1 MPITLPWLGKS
12 KSKTSLSPSNGPEV
26 SDQSVTASQDG
37 LRGSDA
43 HPLLVLRGITK
54 RFGDLVANN
63 NITLDIY
70 GGEVHAV
77 LGENGAGKSTLMKVI
92 YGVNR
97 PEEGTILFKGED
109 AQIQSPRDSR
119 ALGVGM
125 VFQNFALIPAL
136 TVTENVALFL
146 PDQGIILSRRALSR
160 QIEAVSERYNLHV
173 SPSARISD
181 LTMGERQKVELIKL
195 IMAKAQV
202 LILDE
207 PTSVLAPHE
216 VQGLFEVF
224 NELRRDDYAILF
236 ITHKIQEVLASADR
250 ITVLR
255 HGAVVSTGT
264 SEGVD
269 GENLVSLMMG
279 IDLESVPP
287 RARIQSDIEYDS
299 KKIAYQRE
307 VSEGGVTPA
316 IEFKDV
322 WTSEAD
328 DPRGLHGINFKV
340 MPGKMLGV
348 AGISGN
354 GQQELGETLL
364 GVIKQRRGSIFLAGE
379 NVKGWSISNI
389 LEAGVSYVSEDPI
402 SMAMVPEMRVDEN
415 LVLGELSNYGNGGI
429 WLDLSGIRE
438 KINTALSNFPLR
450 LAPHDIRVDKLS
462 GGNVQR
468 VILAREM
475 ELTRDAS
482 TAPKVLMAY
491 YPTRGLDVITA
502 EATRRLMLDYRD
514 RGGAIVLVSEDLDE
528 LLSLSNHM
536 VVMFQG
542 NIVGEFPTEAAS
554 IQEIGMLMTGTTE

>member
-1 MPITLPWLGKS
+1 M
-12 KSKTSLSPSNGPEV
+12 
-26 SDQSVTASQDG
+26 
-37 LRGSDA
+37 
-43 HPLLVLRGITK
+43 
-54 RFGDLVANN
+54 
-63 NITLDIY
+63 
-70 GGEVHAV
+70 

-109 AQIQSPRDSR
+109 AQIQSPHDSR
-119 ALGVGM
+119 AIGVGM

-146 PDQGIILSRRALSR
+146 PDQGLILSRSALTK
-160 QIEAVSERYNLHV
+160 QIEGVSERYGLHV
-173 SPSARISD
+173 SPSARVSD

-195 IMAKAQV
+195 IMAKARV

-216 VQGLFEVF
+216 VEGLFEVF
-224 NELRRDDYAILF
+224 NELRRDGYAILF
-236 ITHKIQEVLASADR
+236 ITHKIPEVLASADR

-269 GENLVSLMMG
+269 GDNLVALMMG
-279 IDLESVPP
+279 IDLEAVPP
-287 RARIQSDIEYDS
+287 RARIRSDIEYDS

-307 VSEGGVTPA
+307 VADGDVTPA
-316 IEFKDV
+316 VEFKDV
-322 WTSEAD
+322 WTSEAS
-328 DPRGLHGINFKV
+328 DPRGLHAINFKV
-340 MPGKMLGV
+340 MPGEMLGV

-364 GVIKQRRGSIFLAGE
+364 GMIKQRSGSIFLAGE
-379 NVKGWSISNI
+379 DVKGWSVSNI

-402 SMAMVPEMRVDEN
+402 TMAMVPEMRVDEN

-429 WLDLSGIRE
+429 WLDLAGIRE
-438 KINTALSNFPLR
+438 KISSALIGFPLR
-450 LAPHDIRVDKLS
+450 LAPHDMRVDKLS

-475 ELTRDAS
+475 ELTRDAAV
-482 TAPKVLMAY
+482 APKVLMAY
-491 YPTRGLDVITA
+491 YPTRGLDVINA
-502 EATRRLMLDYRD
+502 EATRRLMLDFRD

-528 LLSLSNHM
+528 LLSLSDHM
-536 VVMFQG
+536 MVMFQG

-554 IQEIGMLMTGTTE
+554 VQEIGMLMTGTTE

>member
-1 MPITLPWLGKS
+1 LPITLPWLGKS

-43 HPLLVLRGITK
+43 HPLLALRGITK

-109 AQIQSPRDSR
+109 AQIQSPHDSR
-119 ALGVGM
+119 AIGVGM

-146 PDQGIILSRRALSR
+146 PDQGLILSRSALTK
-160 QIEAVSERYNLHV
+160 QIEGVSERYGLHV
-173 SPSARISD
+173 SPSARVSD

-195 IMAKAQV
+195 IMAKARV

-216 VQGLFEVF
+216 VEGLFEVF
-224 NELRRDDYAILF
+224 NELRRDGYAILF
-236 ITHKIQEVLASADR
+236 ITHKIPEVLASADR

-269 GENLVSLMMG
+269 GDNLVALMMG
-279 IDLESVPP
+279 IDLEAVPP
-287 RARIQSDIEYDS
+287 RARIRSDIEYDS

-307 VSEGGVTPA
+307 VADGDVTPA
-316 IEFKDV
+316 VEFKDV
-322 WTSEAD
+322 WTSEAS
-328 DPRGLHGINFKV
+328 DPRGLHAINFKV
-340 MPGKMLGV
+340 MPGEMLGV

-364 GVIKQRRGSIFLAGE
+364 GMIKQRSGSIFLAGE
-379 NVKGWSISNI
+379 DVKGWSVSNI

-402 SMAMVPEMRVDEN
+402 TMAMVPEMRVDEN

-429 WLDLSGIRE
+429 WLDLAGIRE
-438 KINTALSNFPLR
+438 KISSALIGFPLR
-450 LAPHDIRVDKLS
+450 LAPHDMRVDKLS

-475 ELTRDAS
+475 ELTRDAAV
-482 TAPKVLMAY
+482 APKVLMAY
-491 YPTRGLDVITA
+491 YPTRGLDVINA
-502 EATRRLMLDYRD
+502 EATRRLMLDFRD

-528 LLSLSNHM
+528 LLSLSDHM
-536 VVMFQG
+536 MVMFQG

-554 IQEIGMLMTGTTE
+554 VQEIGMLMTGTTE

>member
-43 HPLLVLRGITK
+43 HPLLALRGITK

-109 AQIQSPRDSR
+109 AQIQSPHDSR
-119 ALGVGM
+119 AIGVGM

-146 PDQGIILSRRALSR
+146 PDQGLILSRSALTK
-160 QIEAVSERYNLHV
+160 QIEGVSERYGLHV
-173 SPSARISD
+173 SPSARVSD

-195 IMAKAQV
+195 IMAKARV

-216 VQGLFEVF
+216 VEGLFEVF
-224 NELRRDDYAILF
+224 NELRRDGYAILF
-236 ITHKIQEVLASADR
+236 ITHKIPEVLASADR

-269 GENLVSLMMG
+269 GDNLVALMMG
-279 IDLESVPP
+279 IDLEAVPP
-287 RARIQSDIEYDS
+287 RARIRSDIEYDS

-307 VSEGGVTPA
+307 VADGDVTPA
-316 IEFKDV
+316 VEFKDV
-322 WTSEAD
+322 WTSEAS
-328 DPRGLHGINFKV
+328 DPRGLHAINFKV
-340 MPGKMLGV
+340 MPGEMLGV

-364 GVIKQRRGSIFLAGE
+364 GMIKQRSGSIFLAGE
-379 NVKGWSISNI
+379 DVKGWSVSNI

-402 SMAMVPEMRVDEN
+402 TMAMVPEMRVDEN

-429 WLDLSGIRE
+429 WLDLAGIRE
-438 KINTALSNFPLR
+438 KISSALIGFPLR
-450 LAPHDIRVDKLS
+450 LAPHDMRVDKLS

-475 ELTRDAS
+475 ELTRDAAV
-482 TAPKVLMAY
+482 APKVLMAY
-491 YPTRGLDVITA
+491 YPTRGLDVINA
-502 EATRRLMLDYRD
+502 EATRRLMLDFRD

-528 LLSLSNHM
+528 LLSLSDHM
-536 VVMFQG
+536 MVMFQG

-554 IQEIGMLMTGTTE
+554 VQEIGMLMTGTTE

>member
-37 LRGSDA
+37 LRESDA
-43 HPLLVLRGITK
+43 HPLLALRGITK

-109 AQIQSPRDSR
+109 AQIQSPHDSR
-119 ALGVGM
+119 AIGVGM

-146 PDQGIILSRRALSR
+146 PDQGLILSRSALTK
-160 QIEAVSERYNLHV
+160 QIEGVSERYGLHV
-173 SPSARISD
+173 SPSARVSD

-195 IMAKAQV
+195 IMAKARV

-216 VQGLFEVF
+216 VEGLFEVF
-224 NELRRDDYAILF
+224 NELRRDGYAILF
-236 ITHKIQEVLASADR
+236 ITHKIPEVLASADR

-269 GENLVSLMMG
+269 GDNLVALMMG
-279 IDLESVPP
+279 IDLEAVPP
-287 RARIQSDIEYDS
+287 RARIRSDIEYDS

-307 VSEGGVTPA
+307 VADGDVTPA
-316 IEFKDV
+316 VEFKDV
-322 WTSEAD
+322 WTSEAS
-328 DPRGLHGINFKV
+328 DPRGLHAINFKV
-340 MPGKMLGV
+340 MPGEMLGV

-364 GVIKQRRGSIFLAGE
+364 GMIKQRSGSIFLAGE
-379 NVKGWSISNI
+379 DVKGWSVSNI

-402 SMAMVPEMRVDEN
+402 TMAMVPEMRVDEN

-429 WLDLSGIRE
+429 WLDLAGIRE
-438 KINTALSNFPLR
+438 KISSALIGFPLR
-450 LAPHDIRVDKLS
+450 LAPHDMRVDKLS

-475 ELTRDAS
+475 ELTRDAAV
-482 TAPKVLMAY
+482 APKVLMAY
-491 YPTRGLDVITA
+491 YPTRGLDVINA
-502 EATRRLMLDYRD
+502 EATRRLMLDFRD

-528 LLSLSNHM
+528 LLSLSDHM
-536 VVMFQG
+536 MVMFQG

-554 IQEIGMLMTGTTE
+554 VQEIGMLMTGTTE

>member
-43 HPLLVLRGITK
+43 HPLLALRGITK

-109 AQIQSPRDSR
+109 AQIQSPHDSR
-119 ALGVGM
+119 AIGVGM

-146 PDQGIILSRRALSR
+146 PDQGLILSRSALTK
-160 QIEAVSERYNLHV
+160 QIEGVSERYGLHV
-173 SPSARISD
+173 SPSARVSD

-195 IMAKAQV
+195 IMAKARV

-216 VQGLFEVF
+216 VEGLFEVF
-224 NELRRDDYAILF
+224 NELRRDGYAILF
-236 ITHKIQEVLASADR
+236 ITHKIPEVLASADR

-269 GENLVSLMMG
+269 GDNLVALMMG
-279 IDLESVPP
+279 IDLEAVPP
-287 RARIQSDIEYDS
+287 RARIRSDIEYDS

-307 VSEGGVTPA
+307 VADGDVTPA
-316 IEFKDV
+316 VEFKDV
-322 WTSEAD
+322 WTSEAN
-328 DPRGLHGINFKV
+328 DPRGLHAINFKV
-340 MPGKMLGV
+340 MPGEMLGV

-364 GVIKQRRGSIFLAGE
+364 GMIKQRSGSIFLAGE
-379 NVKGWSISNI
+379 DVKGWSVSNI

-402 SMAMVPEMRVDEN
+402 TMAMVPEMRVDEN

-429 WLDLSGIRE
+429 WLDLAGIRE
-438 KINTALSNFPLR
+438 KISSALSGFPLR
-450 LAPHDIRVDKLS
+450 LAPHDMRVDKLS

-475 ELTRDAS
+475 ELTRDAAV
-482 TAPKVLMAY
+482 APKVLMAY
-491 YPTRGLDVITA
+491 YPTRGLDVINA
-502 EATRRLMLDYRD
+502 EATRRLMLDFRD

-528 LLSLSNHM
+528 LLSLSDHM
-536 VVMFQG
+536 MVMFQG

-554 IQEIGMLMTGTTE
+554 VQEIGMLMTGTTE

>member
-1 MPITLPWLGKS
+1 MPITLPCLGKS

-43 HPLLVLRGITK
+43 HPLLTLRGITK

-109 AQIQSPRDSR
+109 AQIQSPHDSR
-119 ALGVGM
+119 AIGVGM

-146 PDQGIILSRRALSR
+146 PDQGLILSRSALTK
-160 QIEAVSERYNLHV
+160 QIEGVSETYGLHV
-173 SPSARISD
+173 SPSARVSD

-195 IMAKAQV
+195 IMAKARV

-216 VQGLFEVF
+216 VEGLFEVF
-224 NELRRDDYAILF
+224 NELRRDGYAILF
-236 ITHKIQEVLASADR
+236 ITHKIPEVLASADR

-269 GENLVSLMMG
+269 GDNLVALMMG
-279 IDLESVPP
+279 IDLEAVPP
-287 RARIQSDIEYDS
+287 RARIRSDIEYDS

-307 VSEGGVTPA
+307 VADGDVTPA
-316 IEFKDV
+316 VEFKDV
-322 WTSEAD
+322 WTSEAS
-328 DPRGLHGINFKV
+328 DPRGLHAINFKV
-340 MPGKMLGV
+340 MPGEMLGV

-364 GVIKQRRGSIFLAGE
+364 GMIKQRSGSIFLAGE
-379 NVKGWSISNI
+379 DVKGWSVSNI

-402 SMAMVPEMRVDEN
+402 TMAMVPEMRVDEN

-429 WLDLSGIRE
+429 WLDLAGIRE
-438 KINTALSNFPLR
+438 KISSALSGFPLR
-450 LAPHDIRVDKLS
+450 LAPHDMRVDKLS

-475 ELTRDAS
+475 ELTRDAAV
-482 TAPKVLMAY
+482 APKVLMAY
-491 YPTRGLDVITA
+491 YPTRGLDVINA
-502 EATRRLMLDYRD
+502 EATRRLMLDFRD

-528 LLSLSNHM
+528 LLSLSDHM
-536 VVMFQG
+536 MVMFQG

-554 IQEIGMLMTGTTE
+554 VQEIGMLMTGTTE

>member
-1 MPITLPWLGKS
+1 LGKS

-43 HPLLVLRGITK
+43 HPLLALRGITK

-109 AQIQSPRDSR
+109 AQIQSPHDSR
-119 ALGVGM
+119 AIGVGM

-146 PDQGIILSRRALSR
+146 PDQGLILSRSALTK
-160 QIEAVSERYNLHV
+160 QIEGVSERYGLHV
-173 SPSARISD
+173 SPSARVSD

-195 IMAKAQV
+195 IMAKARV

-216 VQGLFEVF
+216 VEGLFEVF
-224 NELRRDDYAILF
+224 NELRRDGYAILF
-236 ITHKIQEVLASADR
+236 ITHKIPEVLASADR

-269 GENLVSLMMG
+269 GDNLVALMMG
-279 IDLESVPP
+279 IDLEAVPP
-287 RARIQSDIEYDS
+287 RARIRSDIEYDS

-307 VSEGGVTPA
+307 VADGDVTPA
-316 IEFKDV
+316 VEFKDV
-322 WTSEAD
+322 WTSEAS
-328 DPRGLHGINFKV
+328 DPRGLHAINFKV
-340 MPGKMLGV
+340 MPGEMLGV

-364 GVIKQRRGSIFLAGE
+364 GMIKQRSGSIFLAGE
-379 NVKGWSISNI
+379 DVKGWSVSNI

-402 SMAMVPEMRVDEN
+402 TMAMVPEMRVDEN

-429 WLDLSGIRE
+429 WLDLAGIRE
-438 KINTALSNFPLR
+438 KISSALIGFPLR
-450 LAPHDIRVDKLS
+450 LAPHDMRVDKLS

-475 ELTRDAS
+475 ELTRDAAV
-482 TAPKVLMAY
+482 APKVLMAY
-491 YPTRGLDVITA
+491 YPTRGLDVINA
-502 EATRRLMLDYRD
+502 EATRRLMLDFRD

-528 LLSLSNHM
+528 LLSLSDHM
-536 VVMFQG
+536 MVMFQG

-554 IQEIGMLMTGTTE
+554 VQEIGMLMTGTTE

>member
-1 MPITLPWLGKS
+1 LPITLPWLGKS

-43 HPLLVLRGITK
+43 HPLLALRGITK

-109 AQIQSPRDSR
+109 AQIQSPHDSR
-119 ALGVGM
+119 AIGVGM

-146 PDQGIILSRRALSR
+146 PDQGLILSRSALTK
-160 QIEAVSERYNLHV
+160 QIEGVSERYGLHV
-173 SPSARISD
+173 SPSARVSD

-195 IMAKAQV
+195 IMAKARV

-216 VQGLFEVF
+216 VEGLFEVF
-224 NELRRDDYAILF
+224 NELRRDGYAILF
-236 ITHKIQEVLASADR
+236 ITHKIPEVLASADR

-269 GENLVSLMMG
+269 GDNLVALMMG
-279 IDLESVPP
+279 IDLEAVPP
-287 RARIQSDIEYDS
+287 RARIRSDIEYDS

-307 VSEGGVTPA
+307 VADGDVTPA
-316 IEFKDV
+316 VEFKDV
-322 WTSEAD
+322 WTSEAS
-328 DPRGLHGINFKV
+328 DPRGLHAINFKV
-340 MPGKMLGV
+340 MPGEMLGV

-364 GVIKQRRGSIFLAGE
+364 GMIKQRSGSIFLAGE
-379 NVKGWSISNI
+379 DVKGWSVSNI

-402 SMAMVPEMRVDEN
+402 TMAMVPEMRVDEN

-429 WLDLSGIRE
+429 WLDLAGIRE
-438 KINTALSNFPLR
+438 KISSALSGFPLR
-450 LAPHDIRVDKLS
+450 LAPHDMRVDKLS

-475 ELTRDAS
+475 ELTRDAAV
-482 TAPKVLMAY
+482 APKVLMAY
-491 YPTRGLDVITA
+491 YPTRGLDVINA
-502 EATRRLMLDYRD
+502 EATRRLMLDFRD

-528 LLSLSNHM
+528 LLSLSDHM
-536 VVMFQG
+536 MVMFQG

-554 IQEIGMLMTGTTE
+554 VQEIGMLMTGTTE

>member
-43 HPLLVLRGITK
+43 HPLLALRGITK

-109 AQIQSPRDSR
+109 AQIQSPHDSR
-119 ALGVGM
+119 AIGVGM

-146 PDQGIILSRRALSR
+146 PDQGLILSRSALTK
-160 QIEAVSERYNLHV
+160 QIEGVSERYGLHV
-173 SPSARISD
+173 SPSARVSD

-195 IMAKAQV
+195 IMAKARV

-216 VQGLFEVF
+216 VEGLFEVF
-224 NELRRDDYAILF
+224 NELRRDGYAILF
-236 ITHKIQEVLASADR
+236 ITHKIPEVLASADR

-269 GENLVSLMMG
+269 GDNLVALMMG
-279 IDLESVPP
+279 IDLEAVPP
-287 RARIQSDIEYDS
+287 RARIRSDIEYDS

-307 VSEGGVTPA
+307 VADGDVTPA
-316 IEFKDV
+316 VEFKDV
-322 WTSEAD
+322 WTSEAT
-328 DPRGLHGINFKV
+328 DPRGLHAINFKV

-364 GVIKQRRGSIFLAGE
+364 GMIKQRSGSIFLAGE
-379 NVKGWSISNI
+379 DVKGWSVSNI

-402 SMAMVPEMRVDEN
+402 TMAMVPEMRVDEN

-429 WLDLSGIRE
+429 WLDLAGIRE
-438 KINTALSNFPLR
+438 KISSALSGFPLR
-450 LAPHDIRVDKLS
+450 LAPHDMRVDKLS

-475 ELTRDAS
+475 ELTRDAAV
-482 TAPKVLMAY
+482 APKVLMAY
-491 YPTRGLDVITA
+491 YPTRGLDVINA
-502 EATRRLMLDYRD
+502 EATRRLMLDFRD

-528 LLSLSNHM
+528 LLSLSDHM
-536 VVMFQG
+536 MVMFQG

-554 IQEIGMLMTGTTE
+554 VQEIGMLMTGTTE

>member
-1 MPITLPWLGKS
+1 LPITLPWLGKS

-43 HPLLVLRGITK
+43 HPLLALRGITK

-109 AQIQSPRDSR
+109 AQIQSPHDSR
-119 ALGVGM
+119 AIGVGM

-146 PDQGIILSRRALSR
+146 PDQGLILSRSALTK
-160 QIEAVSERYNLHV
+160 QIEGVSETYGLHV
-173 SPSARISD
+173 SPSARVSD

-195 IMAKAQV
+195 IMAKARV

-216 VQGLFEVF
+216 VEGLFEVF
-224 NELRRDDYAILF
+224 NELRRDGYAILF
-236 ITHKIQEVLASADR
+236 ITHKIPEVLASADR

-269 GENLVSLMMG
+269 GDNLVALMMG
-279 IDLESVPP
+279 IDLEAVPP
-287 RARIQSDIEYDS
+287 RARIRSDIEYDS

-307 VSEGGVTPA
+307 VADGDVTPA
-316 IEFKDV
+316 VEFKDV
-322 WTSEAD
+322 WTSEAS
-328 DPRGLHGINFKV
+328 DPRGLHAINFKV
-340 MPGKMLGV
+340 MPGEMLGV

-364 GVIKQRRGSIFLAGE
+364 GMIKQRSGSIFLAGE
-379 NVKGWSISNI
+379 DVKGWSVSNI

-402 SMAMVPEMRVDEN
+402 TMAMVPEMRVDEN

-429 WLDLSGIRE
+429 WLDLAGIRE
-438 KINTALSNFPLR
+438 KISSALSGFPLR
-450 LAPHDIRVDKLS
+450 LAPHDMRVDKLS

-475 ELTRDAS
+475 ELTRDAAV
-482 TAPKVLMAY
+482 APKVLMAY
-491 YPTRGLDVITA
+491 YPTRGLDVINA
-502 EATRRLMLDYRD
+502 EATRRLMLDFRD

-528 LLSLSNHM
+528 LLSLSDHM
-536 VVMFQG
+536 MVMFQG

-554 IQEIGMLMTGTTE
+554 VQEIGMLMTGTTE

>member
-1 MPITLPWLGKS
+1 LPITLPWLGKS

-43 HPLLVLRGITK
+43 HPLLALRGITK

-109 AQIQSPRDSR
+109 AQIRSPHDSR
-119 ALGVGM
+119 AIGVGM

-146 PDQGIILSRRALSR
+146 PDQGLILSRSALTK
-160 QIEAVSERYNLHV
+160 QIEGVSERYGLHV
-173 SPSARISD
+173 SPSARVSD

-195 IMAKAQV
+195 IMAKARV

-216 VQGLFEVF
+216 VEGLFEVF
-224 NELRRDDYAILF
+224 NELRRDGYAILF
-236 ITHKIQEVLASADR
+236 ITHKIPEVLASADR

-269 GENLVSLMMG
+269 GDNLVALMMG
-279 IDLESVPP
+279 IDLEAVPP
-287 RARIQSDIEYDS
+287 RARIRSDIEYDS

-307 VSEGGVTPA
+307 VADGDVTPA
-316 IEFKDV
+316 VEFKDV
-322 WTSEAD
+322 WTSEAT
-328 DPRGLHGINFKV
+328 DPRGLHAINFKV

-364 GVIKQRRGSIFLAGE
+364 GMIKQRSGSIFLAGE
-379 NVKGWSISNI
+379 DVKGWSVSNI

-402 SMAMVPEMRVDEN
+402 TMAMVPEMRVDEN

-429 WLDLSGIRE
+429 WLDLAGIRE
-438 KINTALSNFPLR
+438 KISSALSGFPLR
-450 LAPHDIRVDKLS
+450 LAPHDMRVDKLS

-475 ELTRDAS
+475 ELTRDAAV
-482 TAPKVLMAY
+482 APKVLMAY
-491 YPTRGLDVITA
+491 YPTRGLDVINA
-502 EATRRLMLDYRD
+502 EATRRLMLDFRD

-528 LLSLSNHM
+528 LLSLSDHM
-536 VVMFQG
+536 MVMFQG

-554 IQEIGMLMTGTTE
+554 VQEIGMLMTGTTE

>member
-1 MPITLPWLGKS
+1 LPITLPWLGKS

-37 LRGSDA
+37 LRESDA
-43 HPLLVLRGITK
+43 HPLLALRGITK

-109 AQIQSPRDSR
+109 AQIQSPHDSR
-119 ALGVGM
+119 AIGVGM

-146 PDQGIILSRRALSR
+146 PDQGLILSRSALTK
-160 QIEAVSERYNLHV
+160 QIEGVSERYGLHV
-173 SPSARISD
+173 SPSARVSD

-195 IMAKAQV
+195 IMAKARV

-216 VQGLFEVF
+216 VEGLFEVF
-224 NELRRDDYAILF
+224 NELRRDGYAILF
-236 ITHKIQEVLASADR
+236 ITHKIPEVLASADR

-269 GENLVSLMMG
+269 GDNLVALMMG
-279 IDLESVPP
+279 IDLEAVPP
-287 RARIQSDIEYDS
+287 RARIRSDIEYDS

-307 VSEGGVTPA
+307 VADGDVTPA
-316 IEFKDV
+316 VEFKDV
-322 WTSEAD
+322 WTSEAT
-328 DPRGLHGINFKV
+328 DPRGLHAINFKV

-364 GVIKQRRGSIFLAGE
+364 GMIKQRSGSIFLAGE
-379 NVKGWSISNI
+379 DVKGWSVSNI

-402 SMAMVPEMRVDEN
+402 TMAMVPEMRVDEN

-429 WLDLSGIRE
+429 WLDLAGIRE
-438 KINTALSNFPLR
+438 KISSALIGFPLR
-450 LAPHDIRVDKLS
+450 LAPHDMRVDKLS

-475 ELTRDAS
+475 ELTRDAAV
-482 TAPKVLMAY
+482 APKVLMAY
-491 YPTRGLDVITA
+491 YPTRGLDVINA
-502 EATRRLMLDYRD
+502 EATRRLMLDFRD

-528 LLSLSNHM
+528 LLSLSDHM
-536 VVMFQG
+536 MVMFQG

-554 IQEIGMLMTGTTE
+554 VQEIGMLMTGTTE

>member
-26 SDQSVTASQDG
+26 SNQSVTASQDG

-43 HPLLVLRGITK
+43 HPLLALRGITK

-109 AQIQSPRDSR
+109 AQIQSPHDSR
-119 ALGVGM
+119 AIGVGM

-146 PDQGIILSRRALSR
+146 PDQGLILSRSALTK
-160 QIEAVSERYNLHV
+160 QIEGVSERYGLHV
-173 SPSARISD
+173 SPSARVSD

-195 IMAKAQV
+195 IMAKARV

-216 VQGLFEVF
+216 VEGLFEVF
-224 NELRRDDYAILF
+224 NELRRDGYAILF
-236 ITHKIQEVLASADR
+236 ITHKIPEVLASADR

-269 GENLVSLMMG
+269 GDNLVALMMG
-279 IDLESVPP
+279 IDLEAVPP
-287 RARIQSDIEYDS
+287 RARIRSDIEYDS

-307 VSEGGVTPA
+307 VADGDVTPA
-316 IEFKDV
+316 VEFKDV
-322 WTSEAD
+322 WTSEAS
-328 DPRGLHGINFKV
+328 DPRGLHAINFKV
-340 MPGKMLGV
+340 MPGEMLGV

-364 GVIKQRRGSIFLAGE
+364 GMIKQRSGSIFLAGE
-379 NVKGWSISNI
+379 DVKGWSVSNI

-402 SMAMVPEMRVDEN
+402 TMAMVPEMRVDEN

-429 WLDLSGIRE
+429 WLDLAGIRE
-438 KINTALSNFPLR
+438 KISSALSGFPLR
-450 LAPHDIRVDKLS
+450 LAPHDMRVDKLS

-475 ELTRDAS
+475 ELTRDAAV
-482 TAPKVLMAY
+482 APKVLMAY
-491 YPTRGLDVITA
+491 YPTRGLDVINA
-502 EATRRLMLDYRD
+502 EATRRLMLDFRD

-528 LLSLSNHM
+528 LLSLSDHM
-536 VVMFQG
+536 MVMFQG

-554 IQEIGMLMTGTTE
+554 VQEIGMLMTGTTE

>member
-1 MPITLPWLGKS
+1 LPITLPWLGKS

-43 HPLLVLRGITK
+43 HPLLALRGITK

-109 AQIQSPRDSR
+109 AQIQSPHDSR
-119 ALGVGM
+119 AIGVGM

-146 PDQGIILSRRALSR
+146 PDQGLILSRSALTK
-160 QIEAVSERYNLHV
+160 QIEGVSERYGLHV
-173 SPSARISD
+173 SPSARVSD

-195 IMAKAQV
+195 IMAKARV

-216 VQGLFEVF
+216 VEGLFEVF
-224 NELRRDDYAILF
+224 NELRRDGYAILF
-236 ITHKIQEVLASADR
+236 ITHKIPEVLASADR

-269 GENLVSLMMG
+269 GDNLVALMMG
-279 IDLESVPP
+279 IDLEAVPP
-287 RARIQSDIEYDS
+287 RARIRSDIEYDS

-307 VSEGGVTPA
+307 VADGDVTPA
-316 IEFKDV
+316 VEFKDV
-322 WTSEAD
+322 WTSEAS
-328 DPRGLHGINFKV
+328 DPRGLHAINFKV

-364 GVIKQRRGSIFLAGE
+364 GMIKQRSGSIFLAGE
-379 NVKGWSISNI
+379 DVKGWSVSNI

-402 SMAMVPEMRVDEN
+402 TMAMVPEMRVDEN

-429 WLDLSGIRE
+429 WLDLAGIRE
-438 KINTALSNFPLR
+438 KISSALIGFPLR
-450 LAPHDIRVDKLS
+450 LAPHDMRVDKLS

-475 ELTRDAS
+475 ELTRDAAV
-482 TAPKVLMAY
+482 APKVLMAY
-491 YPTRGLDVITA
+491 YPTRGLDVINA
-502 EATRRLMLDYRD
+502 EATRRLMLDFRD

-528 LLSLSNHM
+528 LLSLSDHM
-536 VVMFQG
+536 MVMFQG

-554 IQEIGMLMTGTTE
+554 VQEIGMLMTGTTE

>member
-1 MPITLPWLGKS
+1 
-12 KSKTSLSPSNGPEV
+12 
-26 SDQSVTASQDG
+26 
-37 LRGSDA
+37 
-43 HPLLVLRGITK
+43 LLALRGITK

-109 AQIQSPRDSR
+109 AQIQSPHDSR
-119 ALGVGM
+119 AIGVGM

-146 PDQGIILSRRALSR
+146 PDQGLILSRSALTK
-160 QIEAVSERYNLHV
+160 QIEGVSETYGLHV
-173 SPSARISD
+173 SPSARVSD

-195 IMAKAQV
+195 IMAKARV

-216 VQGLFEVF
+216 VEGLFEVF
-224 NELRRDDYAILF
+224 NELRRDGYAILF
-236 ITHKIQEVLASADR
+236 ITHKIPEVLASADR

-269 GENLVSLMMG
+269 GDNLVALMMG
-279 IDLESVPP
+279 IDLEAVPP
-287 RARIQSDIEYDS
+287 RARIRSDIEYDS

-307 VSEGGVTPA
+307 VAYGDVTPA
-316 IEFKDV
+316 VEFKDV
-322 WTSEAD
+322 WTSEAT
-328 DPRGLHGINFKV
+328 DPRGLHAINFKV

-364 GVIKQRRGSIFLAGE
+364 GMIKQRSGSIFLAGE
-379 NVKGWSISNI
+379 DVKGWSVSNI

-402 SMAMVPEMRVDEN
+402 TMAMVPEMRVDEN

-429 WLDLSGIRE
+429 WLDLAGIRE
-438 KINTALSNFPLR
+438 KISSALSGFPLR
-450 LAPHDIRVDKLS
+450 LAPHDMRVDKLS

-475 ELTRDAS
+475 ELTRDAAV
-482 TAPKVLMAY
+482 APKVLMAY
-491 YPTRGLDVITA
+491 YPTRGLDVINA
-502 EATRRLMLDYRD
+502 EATRRLMLDFRD

-528 LLSLSNHM
+528 LLSLSDHM
-536 VVMFQG
+536 MVMFQG

-554 IQEIGMLMTGTTE
+554 VQEIGMLMTGTTE

>member
-1 MPITLPWLGKS
+1 LPITLPWLGKS

-37 LRGSDA
+37 LRESDA
-43 HPLLVLRGITK
+43 HPLLALRGITK

-109 AQIQSPRDSR
+109 AQIRSPHDSR
-119 ALGVGM
+119 AIGVGM

-146 PDQGIILSRRALSR
+146 PDQGLILSRSALTK
-160 QIEAVSERYNLHV
+160 QIEGVSERYGLHV
-173 SPSARISD
+173 SPSARVSD

-195 IMAKAQV
+195 IMAKARV

-216 VQGLFEVF
+216 VEGLFEVF
-224 NELRRDDYAILF
+224 NELRRDGYAILF
-236 ITHKIQEVLASADR
+236 ITHKIPEVLASADR

-269 GENLVSLMMG
+269 GDNLVALMMG
-279 IDLESVPP
+279 IDLEAVPP
-287 RARIQSDIEYDS
+287 RARIRSDIEYDS

-307 VSEGGVTPA
+307 VADGDVTPA
-316 IEFKDV
+316 VEFKDV
-322 WTSEAD
+322 WTSEAN
-328 DPRGLHGINFKV
+328 DPRGLHAINFKV
-340 MPGKMLGV
+340 MPGEMLGV

-364 GVIKQRRGSIFLAGE
+364 GMIKQRSGSIFLAGE
-379 NVKGWSISNI
+379 DVKGWSVSNI

-402 SMAMVPEMRVDEN
+402 TMAMVPEMRVDEN

-429 WLDLSGIRE
+429 WLDLAGIRE
-438 KINTALSNFPLR
+438 KISSALIGFPLR
-450 LAPHDIRVDKLS
+450 LAPHDMRVDKLS

-475 ELTRDAS
+475 ELTRDAAV
-482 TAPKVLMAY
+482 APKVLMAY
-491 YPTRGLDVITA
+491 YPTRGLDVINA
-502 EATRRLMLDYRD
+502 EATRRLMLDFRD

-528 LLSLSNHM
+528 LLSLSDHM
-536 VVMFQG
+536 MVMFQG

-554 IQEIGMLMTGTTE
+554 VQEIGMLMTGTTE

>member
-26 SDQSVTASQDG
+26 SDQSVTESQDG

-43 HPLLVLRGITK
+43 HPLLALRGITK

-109 AQIQSPRDSR
+109 AQIQSPHDSR
-119 ALGVGM
+119 AIGVGM

-146 PDQGIILSRRALSR
+146 PDQGLILSRSALTK
-160 QIEAVSERYNLHV
+160 QIEGVSERYGLHV
-173 SPSARISD
+173 SPSARVSD

-195 IMAKAQV
+195 IMAKARV

-216 VQGLFEVF
+216 VEGLFEVF
-224 NELRRDDYAILF
+224 NELRRDGYAILF
-236 ITHKIQEVLASADR
+236 ITHKIPEVLASADR

-269 GENLVSLMMG
+269 GDNLVALMMG
-279 IDLESVPP
+279 IDLEAVPP
-287 RARIQSDIEYDS
+287 RARIRSDIEYDS

-307 VSEGGVTPA
+307 VADGDVTPA
-316 IEFKDV
+316 VEFKDV
-322 WTSEAD
+322 WTSEAN
-328 DPRGLHGINFKV
+328 DPRGLHAINFKV
-340 MPGKMLGV
+340 MPGEMLGV

-364 GVIKQRRGSIFLAGE
+364 GMIKQRSGSIFLAGE
-379 NVKGWSISNI
+379 DVKGWSVSNI

-402 SMAMVPEMRVDEN
+402 TMAMVPEMRVDEN

-429 WLDLSGIRE
+429 WLDLAGIRE
-438 KINTALSNFPLR
+438 KISSALSGFPLR
-450 LAPHDIRVDKLS
+450 LAPHDMRVDKLS

-475 ELTRDAS
+475 ELTRDAAV
-482 TAPKVLMAY
+482 APKVLMAY
-491 YPTRGLDVITA
+491 YPTRGLDVINA
-502 EATRRLMLDYRD
+502 EATRRLMLDFRD

-528 LLSLSNHM
+528 LLSLSDHM
-536 VVMFQG
+536 MVMFQG

-554 IQEIGMLMTGTTE
+554 VQEIGMLMTGTTE